1 MNEEKLT
8 LVELAEKWSRGEVN
22 DEKAKK
28 IYVTIPVYTPEKTQ
42 DGTKWT
48 IGDNN
53 AWFDVENF
61 AEISLTDYYAFYD
74 LIFAKSKKIKKE
86 GRILGL
92 NAGMPLVEIAQKW
105 KNREITNEQA
115 RKEFKDT
122 DITSLR
128 NLGGEYSFAD
138 MPGHSWLEVR
148 TNTNLTREERIA
160 FRKVVEVEVNPFEQM
175 TLVELAK
182 KWKDREITSTQAIN
196 IYNDIKVFRAHS
208 EDGKMVLSCGNKNS
222 WKEVEEESG
231 LSMEEVLALRKVL
244 NVDEKGNKIW

>member
-8 LVELAEKWSRGEVN
+8 LVGLAEKWAKGEVSN
-22 DEKAKK
+22 EKAKE
-28 IYVTIPVYTPEKTQ
+28 IYVTIPVYIPEKTQ

-74 LIFAKSKKIKKE
+74 VIFAKPKETKKE
-86 GRILGL
+86 GTILGL
-92 NAGMPLVEIAQKW
+92 NAGMPLVKIAQKW

-138 MPGHSWLEVR
+138 MPGRSWLEVR

-160 FRKVVEVEVNPFEQM
+160 FRKVVEADVNPSEKM
-175 TLVELAK
+175 TLVDFAR
-182 KWKDREITSTQAIN
+182 KWKDREMTNTQAIN
-196 IYNDIKVFRAHS
+196 IYDEIDVFRAHS
-208 EDGKMVLSCGNKNS
+208 EDGEMISSCGNKNS

-231 LSMEEVLALRKVL
+231 LSMDEVSALRKVL
-244 NVDEKGNKIW
+244 NVDKKGDKIW